1 MMSRSSVH
9 MRTSVEQWREAA
21 AIPGLREADHVM
33 HKREDER
40 MMAAYRRVEFVIA
53 LKAKGVREEK
63 VG

>member
-1 MMSRSSVH
+1 